1 MKLGGNITFDIII
14 KRILR
19 GFQSLNKLKTFVPL
33 FIILLLSFGQ
43 SFSQQQII
51 LNNDLPKS
59 EIRYNSALLSV
70 EINKAIDLTF
80 DGNIKLVFGTASSSL
95 ASPTF
100 GMVSSTIIGTVNS
113 TEDFN
118 LNYYDFLV
126 EGLEPNTTYKYKF
139 VLETTSFTV
148 ESSEEYITTTDGWD
162 VLPKQTFEIPE
173 WAITENGKSIKEGD
187 TLGKVKYDDIDQNWK
202 KIKTYYKTTMALTG
216 DGDLWAWGRNSNYLV
231 PGLDSGNFLEEN
243 VEVQY
248 KPTKVMAE
256 PDEDFYNNLDSDGDG
271 FWNVD
276 EEIAGTSSNN
286 PTDKP
291 IDSDSDG
298 FSDIFEEELGL
309 DPNSPISYEDWVEIE
324 EYALKESNVG
334 NIKFDDFSFCRTFAI
349 GINKENKKLFGWG
362 GVYGGVDGWDSV
374 YDANGNLPGGNIANV
389 VMEKHSGA
397 EIIFPRPI
405 RLPYNWH
412 NSEFKDLN
420 WVRVEVSDN
429 FINPKYPNINKQD
442 NIYDATVAA
451 ITDTGDLYVWG
462 VVDGIIVFKFNK
474 IEHNFPWKD
483 ISVSDKIIAID
494 QNGDLYS
501 IRDLEI
507 GDKPDSSRVDT
518 DFDGISD
525 LEDAF
530 PNNSNFQY
538 DFDGDGLP
546 DKVELL
552 IGTSIS
558 NVDHDNDGIWDSEDQ
573 FPKNSSKQF
582 DRDFDGLEANED
594 PNDFDEDTDGDGVND
609 FLDLYPET
617 PYGLQNTSNFQ
628 NKISSYEQKDQN
640 NNYPFVDQDS
650 DRDGLADI
658 FERRN
663 YTDPFNSDT
672 DQDGIVDGEDKFP
685 NSYHYSRDSDN
696 DGLPDNFETL
706 YNGTKP
712 NKSDSDED
720 GFIDG
725 VDIGK
730 RNEVLAVLR
739 GFDCSGGYQICDSW
753 QFYWRFVE
761 ISYDC
766 NNDGIIT
773 FEEWNNEASCSNNKI
788 QRDDYPSDIDR
799 ASDSD
804 FDGVEDRDDDDDDN
818 DGYLDIWELDPAIN
832 TDPLRWDSQPEDSDF
847 DRIPDVIERRTEAE
861 GGTHTDPYNSNT
873 DGDWADDGW
882 DDWPNDPTLAWDTD
896 KDRLEDWAEIQFTK
910 TDPRNP
916 DTDGDGVADGDDAF
930 PSENGNYSTNPG
942 PFAGTLDT
950 DKDGWS
956 DEYEK
961 DFYPSDDI
969 DNDNKPNWE
978 DDDSD
983 GDGYKD
989 CECDP
994 EKWVQYSDTNYGWTW
1009 WERNWRQCE
1018 GFIEGGLNPWEK
1030 DPDTGRWYP
1039 VNRWKTD
1046 LFPKDSEEWSDFD
1059 GDEIGDN
1066 SDIDKDDDGV
1076 LDKLYLS
1083 IKDFE
1088 NSGIDQV
1095 KITNINLTHHDIKT
1109 KTSTSEQLP
1118 DQLIAVER
1126 DVENS
1131 TQSLTIWNHI
1141 FDDQNGIIKNEQR
1154 FNWSIGITDWQER
1167 DRAYRHIKD
1176 LIDPDDNGRH
1186 DDALTDNNG
1195 DRYTVETAVKDYNSS
1210 YGDYE
1215 TKIELNNPYFNG
1227 AFEVSMDVELSR
1239 GAETYKKKFTIK
1251 KSHRWS
1257 SVENYY
1263 SVIETTKGAGFKNIF
1278 DIDILI
1284 DVFSK
1289 NASSTIN
1296 SDFGDWDGVYD
1307 SNRNGIYG
1315 EDGDECFCNNG
1326 PGEYS
1331 YLTEDLYP
1339 DEVDRDDDGDRFF
1352 DIDENFTGSDSK
1364 DARIKPGAGFK
1375 DDDNDGLSNN
1385 YEINNDSDPN
1395 DWDSDDD
1402 GISDGPKSPRF
1413 DDDWT
1418 YAIQVPDLNATTDI
1432 GENLYIKLN
1441 GGVSEM
1447 YHDGIR
1453 IELTTNSQMTGQ
1465 EVLNYFKNELENHY
1479 YKGWESIVFSPNR
1492 IAQAE
1497 PNGTYVI
1504 NMRDTFWDGW
1514 QGGHIKVTIDGS
1526 SKFYGIPS
1534 ETQGYNERYLQT
1546 NSLLEPYPGNENLS
1560 TGTVSFTIPSGTSEV
1575 KFEFSP
1581 GWFFEENKFS
1591 IHHYINGVEQDT
1603 YLLDKTPHNYI
1614 FHDFG
1619 QGSNDE
1625 FDSNLFDR
1633 VARFQIILK
1642 GKRLILR
1649 DIDGGNIYGKS
1660 FELIQDNGKLRLLGY
1675 DNDAALR
1682 IGNAFKG
1689 ADFYSTN
1696 GLNTNCCNNMTYSEG
1711 RFYYS
1716 SQTKDDLRD
1725 MFPNDPNEFWD
1736 TDGDGIGDFSDN
1748 DIDNDGIS
1756 NGVDPEPYRHSDLG
1770 SASFKS
1776 PQNPNSA
1783 DDTDGDGISDGMMFY
1798 NGVNTWNLSIP
1809 IPNINS
1815 YLVTGTYTLELLGFG
1830 NNGEKIKIDHNV
1842 SSSSSVTG
1850 SDLLTYW
1857 KTQLDSYGD
1866 LYSDRDG
1873 YKTIPFTTEIKYNR
1887 LEIKPNPDDNGG
1899 YTDTNQ
1905 PFKVAVPILIPYGNT
1920 MLKLFERDEAY
1931 AKQWGWIYKQ
1941 RLSNLGC
1948 CTYTFMN
1955 KGYIIGGQEDDQR
1968 FFDMFPD
1975 DPYSNWDTDEDGVAD
1990 NYDDDIDGD
1999 GINNLEDGAPYD
2011 KTSTLDT
2018 DKDGIGNFID
2028 KNDDNDDF
2036 LDIDDPDPLNPS
2048 KRNDE
2053 VDSDG
2058 DGYTDTYETKKGM
2071 NPNYWDSDK
2080 DGVQDGEVGFAEFRG
2095 PHSNNDDNDND
2106 GYLNYD
2112 EDLAGSDKNDS
2123 SSVPIDSDN
2132 DYYSDTFETEHGHDK
2147 NNPLSPAN
2155 GLDSDNDMYFDYDE
2169 SLNGTNR
2176 FDSNSKPL
2184 DSDDDNYSD
2193 LIEINNGFDPNNQ
2206 NLKPDRRD
2214 FFDQARDPN
2223 SCCSGYSLDY
2233 RYGKKIQSITPG
2245 RSYPQNMSFVRDA
2258 DMSITDMFPTDPNEW
2273 WDNDLDG
2280 TGDNADLDDDDDGVL
2295 DSEELTPRLVGIWDF
2310 RVTNPLLYDTDQD
2323 GVGDKLDQVPW
2334 DEKSTIDTDGDNI
2347 GDNSDWDDDGDGES
2361 DEWEKELGT
2370 DPLLVDT
2377 DGDGYSDGPI
2387 ASGIPSK
2394 TESGTVEIIPFE
2406 RFDENGNWME
2416 IIELNPTYTSSST
2429 IGDDWDNFEF
2439 ITEGRGIPWEENFKV
2454 QIQAGGTALEILNRL
2469 KASIDGQQIFYSD
2482 FNNSNRTVTQTLS
2495 ASVSGT
2501 RLTIKSDQ
2509 NIKPFYTQLNWWSQ
2523 RIRIFTSIRY
2533 WDGKDQF
2540 PLDDNEWAD
2549 FDHDRIGD
2557 NSDPN
2562 TDWDELTN
2570 EQEIALGT
2578 DPYWWDTDGDGV
2590 DDFWDQAPL
2599 NKNAVQDIDRD
2610 GKPDEIWEDKNND
2623 GFINFWNRNE
2633 EDSYSDAPPVF
2644 YNGGDNPFPGIL
2656 DEDVDNDG
2664 LKNHIEDQRGL
2675 DKWDSDSDDDGILD
2689 GDDLYPLDPS
2699 EWADIDQDGIPDN
2712 RDKDDDNDKYSDL
2725 DELFNKTSTTSS
2737 TSFPQE
2743 DYDQDFISDNYEKQI
2758 GTNFQ
2763 SNDTDNDGVID
2774 GEDAFPLNFSKKYD
2788 TDYDGIENSVDED
2801 DDNDGMKDVFELL
2814 FNKFNQAGL
2823 MPANTSS
2830 ISTLVFDNFLED
2842 SDGDRLPDIFE
2853 KALRESLLD
2862 SIQLD
2867 NSAANREFANYTPP
2881 NIWLIKD
2888 TDNDGI
2894 PDGDDIAIFDS
2905 QGKNDFDNDY
2915 VSDRNDDDD
2924 DNDYLYDWLEKDFG
2938 TDPFNADTDGDGYG
2952 DAIDFYPLKNTLYSR
2967 NQLSS
2972 YLSKTQIGQ
2981 NIKWDKISSWNSG
2994 QIGSSYAGLSNDGD
3008 LYVWGVNYG
3017 GLPDYTE
3024 EALEKWNNGLEYGFT
3039 IKEPKLIELELEQ
3052 STRSR
3057 SRRYSRR
3064 GSRSLTIK
3072 YKGTNVDLGKG
3083 FGVLQTKNGKFLS
3096 WGKNL
3101 SSQLGNGKNETYK
3114 KLIQPEIEFGYVRN
3128 ISAGDQQTGIINHVN
3143 QLKMFGSNDQ
3153 GQLGNGAPP
3162 YNKPLDLT
3170 LNWEGLTSD
3179 QVSKVAVTK
3188 TETVILTND
3197 GKIYAFGDNK
3207 YGQLGRGVASIKADD
3222 FSPRQI
3228 NSDKTWK
3235 DIYASSEHIYAFD
3248 QSGDLYAWG
3257 RNNNYSLGLGID
3269 YKNLT
3274 FVATPTLVKF
3284 NKKLNGTVV
3293 TENVNLD
3300 KIKDFSPL
3308 VGGFVFLTKEGE
3320 LWAAGQN
3327 IYMNAWFP
3335 LATPRRIGF
3344 KSNWTKFH
3352 DFKNGEQNILVEND
3366 IGEIWGSGSNRW
3378 KQFTDDPCE
3387 KITPQIVKLTIT
3399 HPLRYQTFKFTIGEV
3414 KGSANLLLNLGDNNI
3429 SASASETLGLDDLI
3443 NKLVLNFNS
3452 QDKVSLR
3459 SSVSLV
3465 SSGTNGQVPRV
3476 LEFRAKT
3483 FSNFNLSSIAS
3494 NRSQWETNVTFQ
3506 TVTSTISGPVNY
3518 SIVLGGQTF
3527 TTSYTQSAD
3536 DNQVSASKAAI
3547 EKIIRKAKELQQ
3559 NGSLDYVYKF
3569 EIKEI
3574 QGSFHLL
3581 VKNENRQ
3588 SFISG
3593 YVQNSNHSSSTI
3605 GISEVSEFEFFDCD
3619 KDQTYFN
3626 GLVKVF
3632 RSDENIF
3639 ENISLGE
3646 KHALGITDDGKVYSW
3661 GSNEKGQL
3669 GNGNEDKFS
3678 LTGSPTLIESN
3689 VVLSNGVSNTS
3700 IISYTLKSISAS
3712 GEVSFAI
3719 DQNGKMFA
3727 WGDNILGSLG
3737 TGDNSAKKVPNEI
3750 LTPDNST
3757 WDKNLGGYRFQM
3769 ASSLNNG
3776 QRKLWGWGY
3785 QKLGNLGA
3793 LGNLSTNAVDL
3804 GTTYPPNNPA
3814 VSGIVSTTVD
3824 GEYYVASKLLENY
3837 LKSLDFEGTGTTS
3850 NNLSSK
3856 AGGPG
3861 LSSKTSTKL
3870 SGYSGTIQ
3878 SSDPNLT
3885 NGSTSKSKSKNSL
3898 TKKYNVGK
3906 WKVKKSKAKFDNS
3919 PVAATVAHE
3928 GENDTQQ
3935 AFVNFKIVDINEK
3948 PIDIQLPDCTT
3959 CKSKKNG
3966 NTSKKGEKLI
3976 SYITMIDPDEEDI
3989 LTASIP
3995 NSSPNS
4001 DKFSIKN
4008 GSLYFDNT
4016 SAQANV
4022 PYSVILRATDWEG
4035 LAYDESFEI
4044 IENEN
4049 GDVII
4054 EEVASAETSGGSGY
4068 SQVLDSDGDGYTDAD
4083 EILMGTNPF
4092 DFRDYPLDLDRDGI
4106 LDFYD
4111 DDLDNDGYL
4120 NEFDLFPNDP
4130 NEWKDDDNDGIPD
4143 NQDIDDDND
4152 GVYDISVN
4160 WEDNYIVQDLFPN
4173 DPNESSDFDRD
4184 GIGDNADTDD
4194 DNDGFADDI
4203 DAFPNNPLEWLDT
4216 DGDLIGNNSDPDID
4230 NDGYSNF
4237 DEEFFG
4243 SDPLDSL
4250 SFPPDLDSD
4259 FVPDAIDADIDGDTI
4274 PNEFDNAPL
4283 LYNPDQNFN
4292 ESDENFIFPEI
4303 PKFFTPNG
4311 DGINDVWTLE
4321 EIQRYPANKVWI
4333 YDSYGNLILYANP
4346 YQNDWDGT
4354 LNNSPLPQGSYLYMI
4369 DLNGDG
4375 QIEYENWIYITR

>member
-1 MKLGGNITFDIII
+1 MKLGENITIDIII

-19 GFQSLNKLKTFVPL
+19 GFQSFNKLKTFVPL

-100 GMVSSTIIGTVNS
+100 GMVSSTIIGTVSS

-216 DGDLWAWGRNSNYLV
+216 DGDLWAWGRNSNFLV
-231 PGLDSGNFLEEN
+231 PGLDTSIYFDEN

-248 KPTKVMAE
+248 KPTKVMSD
-256 PDEDFYNNLDSDGDG
+256 PGNDFYANLDTDNDG
-271 FWNVD
+271 FWDVD
-276 EEIAGTSSNN
+276 EEIAGTLDTGGV
-286 PTDKP
+286 PL
-291 IDSDSDG
+291 DSDGDG
-298 FSDIFEEELGL
+298 FSDIFEEYLEL
-309 DPNSPISYEDWVEIE
+309 DPNSPISFEDWVEIE
-324 EYALKESNVG
+324 EYALKKSDFG

-349 GINKENKKLFGWG
+349 GINKENKKLYGWG
-362 GVYGGVDGWDSV
+362 AVYGGVDGWDSF
-374 YDANGNLPGGNIANV
+374 YDANGELPGGLMPHV
-389 VMEKHSGA
+389 VREKNLGIPVH
-397 EIIFPRPI
+397 FYRPL
-405 RLPYNWH
+405 RLPYDWY

-429 FINPKYPNINKQD
+429 FKNPKYPNINKQE

-462 VVDGIIVFKFNK
+462 VIDGVIVFKLNK

-501 IRDLEI
+501 IRNLDIE
-507 GDKPDSSRVDT
+507 DEPDASIVDT
-518 DFDGISD
+518 DFDGKAD
-525 LEDAF
+525 FEDAF
-530 PNNSNFQY
+530 PNNSKFQS
-538 DFDGDGLP
+538 DKDGDGLP
-546 DKVELL
+546 DKVEFLM
-552 IGTSIS
+552 GTLSTVQDS
-558 NVDHDNDGIWDSEDQ
+558 DGDGIWDSEDQ
-573 FPKNSSKQF
+573 FPRDPSKQF
-582 DRDFDGLEANED
+582 DRDFDGVEAKD
-594 PNDFDEDTDGDGVND
+594 DDNDFDDDRDDDGVND
-609 FLDLYPET
+609 LLDLYPDKAD
-617 PYGLQNTSNFQ
+617 GLQESSGFQ
-628 NKISSYEQKDQN
+628 SKISKFEQVNENGK
-640 NNYPFVDQDS
+640 YPFVDRDS
-650 DRDGLADI
+650 DQDGLADI
-658 FERRN
+658 FERRS

-672 DQDGIVDGEDKFP
+672 DSDGIIDGEDEFP
-685 NSYHYSRDSDN
+685 NSYHYNKDSDG
-696 DGLPDNFETL
+696 DGLPDKFETL
-706 YNGTKP
+706 YNNTYP
-712 NKSDSDED
+712 DLTDSDED
-720 GFIDG
+720 GVIDG
-725 VDIGK
+725 VDFGK
-730 RNEVLAVLR
+730 RGEVLAVLR
-739 GFDCSGGYQICDSW
+739 SFDCNQGYQICDSW

-788 QRDDYPSDIDR
+788 QRDDYPSDITR

-804 FDGVEDRDDDDDDN
+804 FDGRDDKIDDDDDN
-818 DGYLDIWELDPAIN
+818 DGYLDIWELDPEIN
-832 TDPLRWDSQPEDSDF
+832 TDPLRWDSQPLDSDN
-847 DRIPDVIERRTEAE
+847 DRIPDVIERRSEAE
-861 GGTHTDPYNSNT
+861 GGTNTDPFNSNT

-882 DDWPNDPTLAWDTD
+882 DDWPRDPTLAWDTD
-896 KDRLEDWAEIQFTK
+896 KDRLENWAEIQFTK
-910 TDPRNP
+910 TDPKNP
-916 DTDGDGVADGDDAF
+916 DTDGDGVPDGDDAF

-994 EKWVQYSDTNYGWTW
+994 EKWVQYTDTNYGWTW
-1009 WERNWRQCE
+1009 WEPNWRQCE
-1018 GFIEGGLNPWEK
+1018 GFIENGLNPWEQ

-1039 VNRWKTD
+1039 VNRWKAD

-1141 FDDQNGIIKNEQR
+1141 FDDQNGIIKTEQR
-1154 FNWSIGITDWQER
+1154 FNWRIGITDWQER

-1186 DDALTDNNG
+1186 DDALTDNDG

-1215 TKIELNNPYFNG
+1215 TTIEFNNPYFNG

-1263 SVIETTKGAGFKNIF
+1263 SIIETTKGAEFKNIF

-1296 SDFGDWDGVYD
+1296 SDFGDWDGVGD
-1307 SNRNGIYG
+1307 GNRNGIYG

-1326 PGEYS
+1326 PGEYNYMS
-1331 YLTEDLYP
+1331 EDLYP
-1339 DEVDRDDDGDRFF
+1339 DEVDRDDDGDSFF
-1352 DIDENFTGSDSK
+1352 DIDENFIGSDSK
-1364 DARIKPGAGFK
+1364 DPRIKPGAGFE

-1385 YEINNDSDPN
+1385 YEINNDTDPN
-1395 DWDSDDD
+1395 FWDTDGDGISDGPKLPNSGGLPWTYAIEIPDINAKTRIGDYYYVWIRGTRSESYTNGIKVELTTTTEMTGLEVLNYFYDRLDNHFYTSQEETQGLDQQNPHRFVYHDADDSGLNYDNKEFYNVSIEDNRLFIQGLDDNRRLYIFSFNAIQDNNELFVLSHDKFNAEQRGDVFKRRLLDTQNNCCNKKTYTRGKFFSYNDYSPPLYDMFPNDPKEYWDSDGDGIGDFSDDDIDGDNISNSNDSMPYDPDPNSSDFDKDGIPDSIDNDDDNDWRLDFDEALIIDGSQIGNPFDSNSQGGSDSDGDGISDAYEIALSSRSVSPTNYNYQDWDSDDD
-1402 GISDGPKSPRF
+1402 GIG
-1413 DDDWT
+1413 
-1418 YAIQVPDLNATTDI
+1418 
-1432 GENLYIKLN
+1432 
-1441 GGVSEM
+1441 
-1447 YHDGIR
+1447 DGIR
-1453 IELTTNSQMTGQ
+1453 RPGSQNVWHAPYLIPNINSFL
-1465 EVLNYFKNELENHY
+1465 V
-1479 YKGWESIVFSPNR
+1479 S
-1492 IAQAE
+1492 
-1497 PNGTYVI
+1497 GTYVFELWG
-1504 NMRDTFWDGW
+1504 NGNNT
-1514 QGGHIKVTIDGS
+1514 GHIKLTEQVTSTTSLTGGQLLNKWATQLNNFGEILTDANGL
-1526 SKFYGIPS
+1526 KTIPF
-1534 ETQGYNERYLQT
+1534 
-1546 NSLLEPYPGNENLS
+1546 
-1560 TGTVSFTIPSGTSEV
+1560 TVSVTLNRLEIKPDPNNDGGHTENWVPFNTKVPVFVPYENTLIEAFKSTSYVQNWGVILRPKNNECCSVNRIYLGEPS
-1575 KFEFSP
+1575 
-1581 GWFFEENKFS
+1581 W
-1591 IHHYINGVEQDT
+1591 DT
-1603 YLLDKTPHNYI
+1603 QHNY
-1614 FHDFG
+1614 
-1619 QGSNDE
+1619 
-1625 FDSNLFDR
+1625 L
-1633 VARFQIILK
+1633 
-1642 GKRLILR
+1642 
-1649 DIDGGNIYGKS
+1649 Y
-1660 FELIQDNGKLRLLGY
+1660 
-1675 DNDAALR
+1675 
-1682 IGNAFKG
+1682 
-1689 ADFYSTN
+1689 
-1696 GLNTNCCNNMTYSEG
+1696 
-1711 RFYYS
+1711 
-1716 SQTKDDLRD
+1716 D
-1725 MFPNDPNEFWD
+1725 MFPDDPNEFWD
-1736 TDGDGIGDFSDN
+1736 TDGDGVGDNSDN
-1748 DIDNDGIS
+1748 DID
-1756 NGVDPEPYRHSDLG
+1756 
-1770 SASFKS
+1770 
-1776 PQNPNSA
+1776 
-1783 DDTDGDGISDGMMFY
+1783 GDG
-1798 NGVNTWNLSIP
+1798 T
-1809 IPNINS
+1809 
-1815 YLVTGTYTLELLGFG
+1815 
-1830 NNGEKIKIDHNV
+1830 
-1842 SSSSSVTG
+1842 
-1850 SDLLTYW
+1850 
-1857 KTQLDSYGD
+1857 
-1866 LYSDRDG
+1866 
-1873 YKTIPFTTEIKYNR
+1873 
-1887 LEIKPNPDDNGG
+1887 
-1899 YTDTNQ
+1899 
-1905 PFKVAVPILIPYGNT
+1905 
-1920 MLKLFERDEAY
+1920 
-1931 AKQWGWIYKQ
+1931 
-1941 RLSNLGC
+1941 
-1948 CTYTFMN
+1948 
-1955 KGYIIGGQEDDQR
+1955 
-1968 FFDMFPD
+1968 
-1975 DPYSNWDTDEDGVAD
+1975 
-1990 NYDDDIDGD
+1990 
-1999 GINNLEDGAPYD
+1999 NNLLDGAPYD
-2011 KTSTLDT
+2011 PTSTVDT
-2018 DKDGIGNFID
+2018 DKDGVGNNLD
-2028 KNDDNDDF
+2028 SNDDNDDF
-2036 LDIDDPDPLNPS
+2036 FDIDDPDPLNPS

-2053 VDSDG
+2053 VDSDR
-2058 DGYTDTYETKKGM
+2058 DGYTDVYETKKRM

-2095 PHSNNDDNDND
+2095 PHANNNDNDND

-2112 EDLAGSDKNDS
+2112 EDLAGSDKNDN

-2193 LIEINNGFDPNNQ
+2193 LIEIINGFDPNNQ

-2245 RSYPQNMSFVRDA
+2245 RRYPLNMSFVRDA
-2258 DMSITDMFPTDPNEW
+2258 EMSITDMFPTDPNEW

-2280 TGDNADLDDDDDGVL
+2280 TGDNADLDDDNDGVL

-2310 RVTNPLLYDTDQD
+2310 QVTNPLLYDTDQD
-2323 GVGDKLDQVPW
+2323 GVGDKFDQVPW

-2394 TESGTVEIIPFE
+2394 TESGTIEIIPFE

-2429 IGDDWDNFEF
+2429 IGEDWDNFEF

-2469 KASIDGQQIFYSD
+2469 KDSIDGQQIFYSD

-2509 NIKPFYTQLNWWSQ
+2509 KIKPFYTQLNWWSQ

-2540 PLDDNEWAD
+2540 PLDDKEWAD

-2599 NKNAVQDIDRD
+2599 NKNAIQDIDRD
-2610 GKPDEIWEDKNND
+2610 GKPDEIWQDRNND

-2633 EDSYSDAPPVF
+2633 NEAYSDAPPVF

-2664 LKNHIEDQRGL
+2664 IKNHIEDQRGL

-2689 GDDLYPLDPS
+2689 GDDLYPSDPS
-2699 EWADIDQDGIPDN
+2699 EWADNDQDGIADN
-2712 RDKDDDNDKYSDL
+2712 LDKDDDNDKYSDL

-2737 TSFPQE
+2737 TSFPQQ
-2743 DYDQDFISDNYEKQI
+2743 DYDQDFISDEYEKQI
-2758 GTNFQ
+2758 GTISTN
-2763 SNDTDNDGVID
+2763 NDTDGDDVID
-2774 GEDAFPLNFSKKYD
+2774 GEDAYPLNYTKKYD
-2788 TDYDGIENSVDED
+2788 TDYDGIENSVDDD
-2801 DDNDGMKDVFELL
+2801 DDNDGMKDVFEEL

-2823 MPANTSS
+2823 MPANTSNM
-2830 ISTLVFDNFLED
+2830 STLVFDNYLED

-2853 KALRESLLD
+2853 MALRQNLLD
-2862 SIQLD
+2862 SIQSN
-2867 NSAANREFANYTPP
+2867 NSAASRKFAFYTPP
-2881 NIWLIKD
+2881 NIWLLAD
-2888 TDNDGI
+2888 TDNDNVR
-2894 PDGDDIAIFDS
+2894 DGEDIAIFDP
-2905 QGKNDFDNDY
+2905 QGINDFDNDY
-2915 VSDRNDDDD
+2915 VSDRNDNDD
-2924 DNDYLYDWLEKDFG
+2924 DNDYLYDWLENEFG
-2938 TDPFNADTDGDGYG
+2938 TDPFNADTDGDQYG
-2952 DAIDFYPLKNTLYSR
+2952 DAIDFYPLNDSLYSR

-2972 YLSKTQIGQ
+2972 FISKNQIGQ

-3024 EALEKWNNGLEYGFT
+3024 EALEKWNNGNEYGFT

-3052 STRSR
+3052 STQSR

-3064 GSRSLTIK
+3064 GSRSFTRK

-3170 LNWEGLTSD
+3170 LNWDGLTSD

-3188 TETVILTND
+3188 TETVILTKD
-3197 GKIYAFGDNK
+3197 GEIYAFGDNK

-3222 FSPRQI
+3222 FSPREI
-3228 NSDKTWK
+3228 KSDKIWT
-3235 DIYASSEHIYAFD
+3235 DIYAISEHIYAFD
-3248 QSGDLYAWG
+3248 ESKNLYAWG
-3257 RNNNYSLGLGID
+3257 RNDNYSLGLGTD
-3269 YKNLT
+3269 YKDSLFVLT
-3274 FVATPTLVKF
+3274 PAPVTYKRIVDEI
-3284 NKKLNGTVV
+3284 
-3293 TENVNLD
+3293 TENIPINYNDL
-3300 KIKDFSPL
+3300 KAFSPV
-3308 VGGFVFLTKEGE
+3308 VGGFVFLTKQGE
-3320 LWAAGQN
+3320 LWAAGKN
-3327 IYMNAWFP
+3327 FYMNAWFP
-3335 LATPRRIGF
+3335 LPTPRKIGF

-3352 DFKNGEQNILVEND
+3352 DFKNGEQNVLIEND
-3366 IGEIWGSGSNRW
+3366 LGEIWGAGSNRW

-3387 KITPQIVKLTIT
+3387 QKVPQIVKLTVN

-3414 KGSANLLLNLGDNNI
+3414 KGSANLTLNIGSHNI
-3429 SASASETLGLDDLI
+3429 SASASETAGLDDLI
-3443 NKLVLNFNS
+3443 NKLVTDFNR
-3452 QDKVSLR
+3452 QGKISLR
-3459 SSVSLV
+3459 NAVELV
-3465 SSGTNGQVPRV
+3465 SSGTDGQVPRV
-3476 LEFRAKT
+3476 LEFKT
-3483 FSNFNLSSIAS
+3483 KNYSNLDLSATPS
-3494 NRSQWETNVTFQ
+3494 NMSNWETNVTYD
-3506 TVTSTISGPVNY
+3506 TLTKAISGPVNY
-3518 SIVLGGQTF
+3518 TIVVGGQTF
-3527 TTSYTQSAD
+3527 TISYIQTSDDTQA
-3536 DNQVSASKAAI
+3536 SASKAAI
-3547 EKIIRKAKELQQ
+3547 EKIIRKAKELQRE
-3559 NGSLDYVYKF
+3559 GSLDYIF
-3569 EIKEI
+3569 DFQIQEI

-3581 VKNENRQ
+3581 IVNESKQ

-3593 YVQNSNHSSSTI
+3593 YVQNSGHSSSTI
-3605 GISEVSEFEFFDCD
+3605 DISEVSKFEFFDCN

-3669 GNGNEDKFS
+3669 GNGNENKFS

-3689 VVLSNGVSNTS
+3689 VILSNNVSNTS
-3700 IISYTLKSISAS
+3700 LISYNLKSISAS

-3737 TGDNSAKKVPNEI
+3737 TGDNSAKRVPNEI

-3769 ASSLNNG
+3769 ASSIDNNNNK
-3776 QRKLWGWGY
+3776 KLWGWGY

-3837 LKSLDFEGTGTTS
+3837 LQSLDFEGTAS

-3856 AGGPG
+3856 ASG
-3861 LSSKTSTKL
+3861 L
-3870 SGYSGTIQ
+3870 
-3878 SSDPNLT
+3878 
-3885 NGSTSKSKSKNSL
+3885 TSKSKSKNTL

-3906 WKVKKSKAKFDNS
+3906 WKVKKSKAKFDKS

-3935 AFVNFKIVDINEK
+3935 AFVSFKIIDINEA
-3948 PIDIQLPDCTT
+3948 PSDIQLPDCTT

-3966 NTSKKGEKLI
+3966 STSKKGEKLI
-3976 SYITMIDPDEEDI
+3976 STILVDDPDDDDTW
-3989 LTASIP
+3989 TASVS
-3995 NSSPNS
+3995 NKSANK
-4001 DKFSIKN
+4001 DKFSVKN
-4008 GSLYFDNT
+4008 RSLYFDNT

-4022 PYSVILRATDWEG
+4022 PYSVTLRATDWEG
-4035 LAYDESFEI
+4035 LTLDKKFEI
-4044 IENEN
+4044 IENED
-4049 GDVII
+4049 GDII
-4054 EEVASAETSGGSGY
+4054 VEEVAPAETSGGRSY

-4092 DFRDYPLDLDRDGI
+4092 DFRDYPVDLDRDGI

-4143 NQDIDDDND
+4143 NQDLDDDND

-4216 DGDLIGNNSDPDID
+4216 DGDLIGNNSDQDID

-4243 SDPLDSL
+4243 SDPLDSS

-4292 ESDENFIFPEI
+4292 ESDENFIIPEI

>member
-1 MKLGGNITFDIII
+1 LKLIGNILFDKIL
-14 KRILR
+14 KRIR
-19 GFQSLNKLKTFVPL
+19 NGFDSFTELKTSVPFL
-33 FIILLLSFGQ
+33 IFLLISFNY
-43 SFSQQQII
+43 SYSQQQII

-59 EIRYNSALLSV
+59 EIRYNSALLSLEV
-70 EINKAIDLTF
+70 NKSIDLTF
-80 DGNIKLVFGTASSSL
+80 EGNIKLVFGTASSSL
-95 ASPTF
+95 ASPTSA
-100 GMVSSTIIGTVNS
+100 MVSTTIIGTVSS

-126 EGLEPNTTYKYKF
+126 EGLEPSTTYKYKF
-139 VLETTSFTV
+139 VLETNSFRV
-148 ESSEEYITTTDGWD
+148 ESPVEYITTTDGWD

-173 WAITENGKSIKEGD
+173 WAITENGISIKEGD

-216 DGDLWAWGRNSNYLV
+216 NGDLWAWGRNSNYLV
-231 PGLDSGNFLEEN
+231 PGLDSGNFFEVN

-256 PDEDFYNNLDSDGDG
+256 PDQDFYNNLDSDGDG

-276 EEIAGTSSNN
+276 EDIAGTSSND

-291 IDSDSDG
+291 IDSDGDG
-298 FSDIFEEELGL
+298 FSDILEDELGL
-309 DPNSPISYEDWVEIE
+309 DPNSPISFEDWVEIE
-324 EYALKESNVG
+324 EYALKKSDVG
-334 NIKFDDFSFCRTFAI
+334 NIQFDDFSFCRTFAI
-349 GINKENKKLFGWG
+349 GINKANKKLYGWG
-362 GVYGGVDGWDSV
+362 GVYGGVDGWDNV
-374 YDANGNLPGGNIANV
+374 FDANGDLPGGEIAAV
-389 VMEKHSGA
+389 VDEKHSGA
-397 EIIFPRPI
+397 DIIFPRPI
-405 RLPYNWH
+405 RLPYDWQ

-429 FINPKYPNINKQD
+429 FINPKYPNINNQD

-462 VVDGIIVFKFNK
+462 VIDGIIVFKFNK
-474 IEHNFPWKD
+474 IEHNFSWKD

-501 IRDLEI
+501 IRNLEI
-507 GDKPDSSRVDT
+507 GDKPDASRVDT
-518 DFDGISD
+518 DFDGVSD
-525 LEDAF
+525 IEDAF

-558 NVDHDNDGIWDSEDQ
+558 NVDHDGDGIWDSEDQ

-609 FLDLYPET
+609 FLDLYPEI
-617 PYGLQNTSNFQ
+617 PYGLQNTSNFRS
-628 NKISSYEQKDQN
+628 KISSYEQKDQN

-663 YTDPFNSDT
+663 YTDPFNTDT
-672 DQDGIVDGEDKFP
+672 DADGIFDGEDKFP
-685 NSYHYSRDSDN
+685 NSYHYNKDSDS
-696 DGLPDNFETL
+696 DGLPDNFEIL
-706 YNGTKP
+706 YNGSDP

-720 GFIDG
+720 GIIDG

-739 GFDCSGGYQICDSW
+739 GFDCSGSFQICDSW

-788 QRDDYPSDIDR
+788 QRDDYPSDSNS

-804 FDGVEDRDDDDDDN
+804 YDGIDDRVDDDDDN
-818 DGYLDIWELDPAIN
+818 DGYLDVWELDPEIN
-832 TDPLRWDSQPEDSDF
+832 TDPLRWDSQPEDSDY
-847 DRIPDVIERRTEAE
+847 DRIPDVIELRSIDE
-861 GGTHTDPYNSNT
+861 GGTGTDPYNSNT

-882 DDWPNDPTLAWDTD
+882 DDWPLDSSLAWDTD
-896 KDRLEDWAEIQFTK
+896 KDRLENWAEIQFTK
-910 TDPRNP
+910 TDPNNP
-916 DTDGDGVADGDDAF
+916 DTDADGVPDGQDAF
-930 PSENGNYSTNPG
+930 PAVGGNYSTSPG
-942 PFAGTLDT
+942 PFSGTLDT
-950 DKDGWS
+950 DADGWS

-961 DFYPSDDI
+961 DFYSNDDI
-969 DNDNKPNWE
+969 DNDGNPNWN

-994 EKWVQYSDTNYGWTW
+994 EKWVQYTDPNYGWTW
-1009 WERNWRQCE
+1009 WEPNWRQCE
-1018 GFIEGGLNPWEK
+1018 GFIEGGFNPWER

-1039 VNRWKTD
+1039 VNRWKAD
-1046 LFPKDSEEWSDFD
+1046 VFPKDSDEWSDYDND
-1059 GDEIGDN
+1059 GTGDN
-1066 SDIDKDDDGV
+1066 SDIDKDNDGI

-1083 IKDFE
+1083 IKDYE

-1095 KITNINLTHHDIKT
+1095 KITNITLTHHDIKT
-1109 KTSTSEQLP
+1109 KSSTSEQLQ
-1118 DQLIAVER
+1118 DQVIQVER

-1131 TQSLTIWNHI
+1131 TQSFTIWNHI
-1141 FDDQNGIIKNEQR
+1141 FDDQNGVVKYEQR
-1154 FNWSIGITDWQER
+1154 FNWEIGITDWGER
-1167 DRAYRHIKD
+1167 DRAYWHIKG

-1186 DDALTDNNG
+1186 DDALIDNNG
-1195 DRYTVETAVKDYNSS
+1195 NRYTVETAVKDFNSS

-1215 TKIELNNPYFNG
+1215 TKIEINNPYFKG
-1227 AFEVSMDVELSR
+1227 AFEISMDVELTR

-1257 SVENYY
+1257 SFENYY
-1263 SVIETTKGAGFKNIF
+1263 SVIETTKGAEFKNIF
-1278 DIDILI
+1278 EIDILI

-1289 NASSTIN
+1289 NASSTTN
-1296 SDFGDWDGVYD
+1296 TDFGDWDGVGD

-1326 PGEYS
+1326 PGEYN
-1331 YLTEDLYP
+1331 YMTEDLYP
-1339 DEVDRDDDGDRFF
+1339 DETDRDDDGDTFF
-1352 DIDENFTGSDSK
+1352 DIDEDFTGSDPK
-1364 DARIKPGAGFK
+1364 DPRIKPGAGFQ
-1375 DDDNDGLSNN
+1375 DDDNDGLTNN
-1385 YEINNDSDPN
+1385 YEINNDTDPN

-1402 GISDGPKSPRF
+1402 GISDGPILPNSGGLP
-1413 DDDWT
+1413 WT
-1418 YAIQVPDLNATTDI
+1418 YAIEIPDLTAKTRI
-1432 GENLYIKLN
+1432 GDYYYVWIRGTRSESYTNGIK
-1441 GGVSEM
+1441 V
-1447 YHDGIR
+1447 
-1453 IELTTNSQMTGQ
+1453 ELTTTTEMTGL
-1465 EVLNYFKNELENHY
+1465 EVLNYFYDRLDNHFYSTPEETLGLDQLNPHRFVYHDADGELNYDNKEFYNVY
-1479 YKGWESIVFSPNR
+1479 IEDNR
-1492 IAQAE
+1492 LI
-1497 PNGTYVI
+1497 I
-1504 NMRDTFWDGW
+1504 
-1514 QGGHIKVTIDGS
+1514 QG
-1526 SKFYGIPS
+1526 
-1534 ETQGYNERYLQT
+1534 
-1546 NSLLEPYPGNENLS
+1546 
-1560 TGTVSFTIPSGTSEV
+1560 
-1575 KFEFSP
+1575 
-1581 GWFFEENKFS
+1581 
-1591 IHHYINGVEQDT
+1591 QDDNRR
-1603 YLLDKTPHNYI
+1603 LYI
-1614 FHDFG
+1614 F
-1619 QGSNDE
+1619 
-1625 FDSNLFDR
+1625 
-1633 VARFQIILK
+1633 
-1642 GKRLILR
+1642 
-1649 DIDGGNIYGKS
+1649 S
-1660 FELIQDNGKLRLLGY
+1660 FNVIQDNNELFVLSHDKF
-1675 DNDAALR
+1675 
-1682 IGNAFKG
+1682 NAEQRGDVLKRRQ
-1689 ADFYSTN
+1689 
-1696 GLNTNCCNNMTYSEG
+1696 LNTQNNCCGKKTYSG
-1711 RFYYS
+1711 GKFFAFNDYS
-1716 SQTKDDLRD
+1716 PPLYD
-1725 MFPNDPNEFWD
+1725 MFPNDPNEYWDSDGDGIGDFSDDDIDGDNISNSNDSMPYDPNPNSSDFDKDGIPDSIDNDDDNDWRLDFDEKFVIDGNQIGNPFDPNSQGGKDSDSDGVSDAYEIALSSRSVSPTNYNYQDWDSDDDGIGDGIRRPGSQNVWHAPYLIPNMNSFLVSGTYELELWGNGNNTGHIKLTEQVTSTNSLTGGQLLNKWATQLNNFGEILTDANGLKTIPFTVSVTLNRLEIKPDPDNDGGHSENWVPFNIKVPVFVPYENTLIEAFKSTSYVKNWGVILRPRNDECCSVNRIYSGEPSWDTQHNYLYDMFPDDPNEFWD
-1736 TDGDGIGDFSDN
+1736 TDGDGIGDNSDN
-1748 DIDNDGIS
+1748 DID
-1756 NGVDPEPYRHSDLG
+1756 
-1770 SASFKS
+1770 
-1776 PQNPNSA
+1776 
-1783 DDTDGDGISDGMMFY
+1783 GDG
-1798 NGVNTWNLSIP
+1798 T
-1809 IPNINS
+1809 
-1815 YLVTGTYTLELLGFG
+1815 
-1830 NNGEKIKIDHNV
+1830 
-1842 SSSSSVTG
+1842 
-1850 SDLLTYW
+1850 
-1857 KTQLDSYGD
+1857 
-1866 LYSDRDG
+1866 
-1873 YKTIPFTTEIKYNR
+1873 
-1887 LEIKPNPDDNGG
+1887 
-1899 YTDTNQ
+1899 
-1905 PFKVAVPILIPYGNT
+1905 
-1920 MLKLFERDEAY
+1920 
-1931 AKQWGWIYKQ
+1931 
-1941 RLSNLGC
+1941 
-1948 CTYTFMN
+1948 
-1955 KGYIIGGQEDDQR
+1955 
-1968 FFDMFPD
+1968 
-1975 DPYSNWDTDEDGVAD
+1975 
-1990 NYDDDIDGD
+1990 
-1999 GINNLEDGAPYD
+1999 NNLLDGAPYD
-2011 KTSTLDT
+2011 PTSTVDT
-2018 DKDGIGNFID
+2018 DKDGIGNSLD
-2028 KNDDNDDF
+2028 TNDDNDDF
-2036 LDIDDPDPLNPS
+2036 FDIDDPDPLIAS
-2048 KRNDE
+2048 YRNDE
-2053 VDSDG
+2053 VDSDR
-2058 DGYTDTYETKKGM
+2058 DGYTDVYERKKGM

-2095 PHSNNDDNDND
+2095 PHSNSDDNDND

-2112 EDLAGSDKNDS
+2112 EDLAGSDKNDN

-2132 DYYSDTFETEHGHDK
+2132 DFYSDTFETEHGHDK

-2169 SLNGTNR
+2169 SLNGTDR
-2176 FDSNSKPL
+2176 FDSDSKPL
-2184 DSDDDNYSD
+2184 DSDGDNYSD
-2193 LIEINNGFDPNNQ
+2193 FIEIINGFDPNNQ
-2206 NLKPDRRD
+2206 TLKPDRYD

-2223 SCCSGYSLDY
+2223 SCCSGYDLEY

-2245 RSYPQNMSFVRDA
+2245 RLYPQNMNLVRDA
-2258 DMSITDMFPTDPNEW
+2258 DMSITDMFPTDKDEW
-2273 WDNDLDG
+2273 WDNDLD
-2280 TGDNADLDDDDDGVL
+2280 TIGDNEDADDDNDGVL
-2295 DSEELTPRLVGIWDF
+2295 DTEELTPRLVGIWDF
-2310 RVTNPLLYDTDQD
+2310 RVTNPLLSDTDQD
-2323 GVGDKLDQVPW
+2323 GVSDKFDQVPW

-2347 GDNSDWDDDGDGES
+2347 GDYSDWDDDGDGES

-2387 ASGIPSK
+2387 AIGIPSI
-2394 TESGTVEIIPFE
+2394 TSSGTVDIIPFE

-2429 IGDDWDNFEF
+2429 IGDDWDYFEF
-2439 ITEGRGIPWEENFKV
+2439 RTEGRGIPWEENFNV
-2454 QIQAGGTALEILNRL
+2454 QVQAGGTALDILNRF
-2469 KASIDGQQIFYSD
+2469 KDSIDGKQIFYKD
-2482 FNNSNRTVTQTLS
+2482 FNSDWSSNKTVSQTLS

-2501 RLTIKSDQ
+2501 RLTIKSNQ
-2509 NIKPFYTQLNWWSQ
+2509 KIKPFYTQLSWRSQ
-2523 RIRIFTSIRY
+2523 RIRIFTSMRY
-2533 WDGKDQF
+2533 WDGVDQF
-2540 PLDDNEWAD
+2540 PLDDTEWAD

-2557 NSDPN
+2557 NSDTN

-2570 EQEIALGT
+2570 KQEIALGT

-2610 GKPDEIWEDKNND
+2610 GKPDEIWEDRNND

-2633 EDSYSDAPPVF
+2633 GDSYSDAPPVF

-2656 DEDVDNDG
+2656 DEDVDNDN

-2689 GDDLYPLDPS
+2689 GDDLYPLDPT
-2699 EWADIDQDGIPDN
+2699 EWADFDEDGIPDN
-2712 RDKDDDNDKYSDL
+2712 LDKDDDNDKYSDL
-2725 DELFNKTSTTSS
+2725 DELFNKTSATSS
-2737 TSFPQE
+2737 TSFPQD
-2743 DYDQDFISDNYEKQI
+2743 DYDQDFISDDYEKQI

-2763 SNDTDNDGVID
+2763 RNDTDNDGVID

-2788 TDYDGIENSVDED
+2788 TDYDGIENSVDDD
-2801 DDNDGMKDVFELL
+2801 DDNDGLKDVFEEL

-2823 MPANTSS
+2823 MPPNTSNL
-2830 ISTLVFDNFLED
+2830 STLVFDNNLED

-2853 KALRESLLD
+2853 MALKQNLLD
-2862 SIQLD
+2862 SIQSN
-2867 NSAANREFANYTPP
+2867 NSAASREFANYTPP
-2881 NIWLIKD
+2881 DIWLISD
-2888 TDNDGI
+2888 TDNDGV
-2894 PDGDDIAIFDS
+2894 PDGEDVAIFDS

-2924 DNDYLYDWLEKDFG
+2924 DNDYLFDWLEERFG
-2938 TDPFNADTDGDGYG
+2938 TDQFNDDTDGDGYG
-2952 DAIDFYPLKNTLYSR
+2952 DAIDFYPINDKLYSR
-2967 NQLSS
+2967 NQLNTF
-2972 YLSKTQIGQ
+2972 LFKNQIGQ

-2994 QIGSSYAGLSNDGD
+2994 QIGSSYAGISNNGN

-3017 GLPDYTE
+3017 GLPDFTD
-3024 EALEKWNNGLEYGFT
+3024 EALEKWNNGEEYGFT
-3039 IKEPKLIELELEQ
+3039 IKEPKLIELNIEQ
-3052 STRSR
+3052 TTRSR
-3057 SRRYSRR
+3057 RFSRR
-3064 GSRSLTIK
+3064 GSSSYTRNFRASNI
-3072 YKGTNVDLGKG
+3072 DLGKG
-3083 FGVLQTKNGKFLS
+3083 FGVLQSKDGKLLS

-3101 SSQLGNGKNETYK
+3101 SSQLGNGKNETYR
-3114 KLIQPEIEFGYVRN
+3114 KLIQPEIEFGYIKN

-3170 LNWEGLTSD
+3170 LNWEGVTSD

-3207 YGQLGRGVASIKADD
+3207 FGQLGRGVASIKAEDY
-3222 FSPRQI
+3222 SPKEIISEKR
-3228 NSDKTWK
+3228 WK
-3235 DIYASSEHIYAFD
+3235 DIYAISEHIYAFD
-3248 QSGDLYAWG
+3248 QSGDLYVWG
-3257 RNNNYSLGLGID
+3257 RNNDYSLGLGLD

-3274 FVATPTLVKF
+3274 FVATPTLVTF
-3284 NKKLNGTVV
+3284 NKTVNGTVV
-3293 TENVNLD
+3293 KDNVNLD

-3327 IYMNAWFP
+3327 FYMNAWFP
-3335 LATPRRIGF
+3335 LATPRRIGL

-3352 DFKNGEQNILVEND
+3352 DFKNGEQNILIEND
-3366 IGEIWGSGSNRW
+3366 LGEIWGSGSNRW

-3387 KITPQIVKLTIT
+3387 QKTPQIVKLTIT

-3414 KGSANLLLNLGDNNI
+3414 KGSADLTLNLGDNNI
-3429 SASASETLGLDDLI
+3429 TASASETLGLDDLI
-3443 NKLVLNFNS
+3443 NKLVSNFNS

-3459 SSVSLV
+3459 SAVSLV

-3476 LEFRAKT
+3476 LEFKAKT
-3483 FSNFNLSSIAS
+3483 YSNFNLSSLTS
-3494 NRSQWETNVTFQ
+3494 NRSNWETNVTFQ
-3506 TVTSTISGPVNY
+3506 TVTRTISGPVNY
-3518 SIVLGGQTF
+3518 SIVVGGQTF

-3536 DNQVSASKAAI
+3536 DNQVSASKGAI

-3559 NGSLDYVYKF
+3559 EGSLDYVYEF

-3581 VKNENRQ
+3581 IKNQNKQ
-3588 SFISG
+3588 SFITG
-3593 YVQNSNHSSSTI
+3593 YVRNSNHSSSTI
-3605 GISEVSEFEFFDCD
+3605 DISEISKFEFFECD
-3619 KDQTYFN
+3619 KDQTFFN

-3639 ENISLGE
+3639 KNISLGE
-3646 KHALGITDDGKVYSW
+3646 KHALGLTNDGKVYSW
-3661 GSNEKGQL
+3661 GGNENGQL
-3669 GNGNEDKFS
+3669 GNGNAGPYS
-3678 LTGSPTLIESN
+3678 LTGSPTLITSN
-3689 VVLSNGVSNTS
+3689 VILSNGDNTTS
-3700 IISYTLKSISAS
+3700 MSTYTLKSISAS

-3737 TGDNSAKKVPNEI
+3737 TGDNSTKKVPNEVQ
-3750 LTPDNST
+3750 TPDNST
-3757 WDKNLGGYRFQM
+3757 WERNLGGYRFQM
-3769 ASSLNNG
+3769 ASSINNG

-3804 GTTYPPNNPA
+3804 GTKYPPNNPA

-3837 LKSLDFEGTGTTS
+3837 LQSLNFEGTTS

-3856 AGGPG
+3856 GIG
-3861 LSSKTSTKL
+3861 LGLTSKTSTKL
-3870 SGYSGTIQ
+3870 PSFSGTIQ
-3878 SSDPNLT
+3878 SSDPNLKG
-3885 NGSTSKSKSKNSL
+3885 NLSSKSKSKNSL

-3906 WKVKKSKAKFDNS
+3906 WKVKKSKAKFDQS

-3935 AFVNFKIVDINEK
+3935 AFVNFKIIDINEK
-3948 PIDIQLPDCTT
+3948 PIDIQLPDCST
-3959 CKSKKNG
+3959 CKSNKNG

-3976 SYITMIDPDEEDI
+3976 SYITMIDPDEDDI
-3989 LTASIP
+3989 LTASIAT
-3995 NSSPNS
+3995 NSPNS

-4016 SAQANV
+4016 STQANV

-4035 LAYDESFEI
+4035 LAYDEQFEI
-4044 IENEN
+4044 IEEED
-4049 GDVII
+4049 GDIII
-4054 EEVASAETSGGSGY
+4054 EEVVSTETVGTGSY
-4068 SQVLDSDGDGYTDAD
+4068 SQIKDSDGDGYSDAD

-4092 DFRDYPLDLDRDGI
+4092 DFRDYPTDFDRDGI

-4130 NEWKDDDNDGIPD
+4130 NEWKDDDNDGVPD
-4143 NQDIDDDND
+4143 NQDLDDDND

-4160 WEDNYIVQDLFPN
+4160 WEDNYIIQDLFPN

-4184 GIGDNADTDD
+4184 GIGDNADPDD

-4216 DGDLIGNNSDPDID
+4216 DGDLIGNNSDPDND

-4243 SDPLDSL
+4243 SDPLDSS

-4259 FVPDAIDADIDGDTI
+4259 FVPDAIDADIDGDNI

-4283 LYNPDQNFN
+4283 LYNPDQNFA
-4292 ESDENFIFPEI
+4292 EGDKNFIIPEI

-4311 DGINDVWTLE
+4311 DGINDVWVLQD
-4321 EIQRYPANKVWI
+4321 IQRYPSNKVWI
-4333 YDSYGNLILYANP
+4333 YDSYGNLVLYANP

-4354 LNNSPLPQGSYLYMI
+4354 LNNSPLPQGSYLYLI

-4375 QIEYENWIYITR
+4375 EIEYENWIYITR

>member
-1 MKLGGNITFDIII
+1 M
-14 KRILR
+14 
-19 GFQSLNKLKTFVPL
+19 
-33 FIILLLSFGQ
+33 LLSFGQ

-59 EIRYNSALLSV
+59 EIRYNSALLSLEV
-70 EINKAIDLTF
+70 NKSIDLTF

-100 GMVSSTIIGTVNS
+100 GMVSSTIIGTVSS

-126 EGLEPNTTYKYKF
+126 EGLEPSTTYKYKF

-173 WAITENGKSIKEGD
+173 WAITENGISIKEGD

-216 DGDLWAWGRNSNYLV
+216 DGDLWAWGRNSNYLI
-231 PGLDSGNFLEEN
+231 PGLDSRKFFQEN

-256 PDEDFYNNLDSDGDG
+256 PDQDFYNNLDSDGDG

-276 EEIAGTSSNN
+276 EEIADTSSDN
-286 PTDKP
+286 PADKP
-291 IDSDSDG
+291 IDSDGDG
-298 FSDIFEEELGL
+298 FSDIFEEKLGL
-309 DPNSPISYEDWVEIE
+309 DPNSPISFEDWVDIE

-374 YDANGNLPGGNIANV
+374 YDANGDLPGGNIAYV
-389 VMEKHSGA
+389 VEEKNRGA
-397 EIIFPRPI
+397 EIIFPRPL
-405 RLPYNWH
+405 RLPYDWY

-429 FINPKYPNINKQD
+429 FINSKYPNINNQD

-451 ITDTGDLYVWG
+451 ITDTGDLYIWG
-462 VVDGIIVFKFNK
+462 VIDGVIVFKFNK
-474 IEHNFPWKD
+474 VEHNFPWKD

-507 GDKPDSSRVDT
+507 GDKPDASRVDT
-518 DFDGISD
+518 DFDGVSD

-552 IGTSIS
+552 IGTSIFEFDS
-558 NVDHDNDGIWDSEDQ
+558 DNDTVWDSEDQ
-573 FPKNSSKQF
+573 FPNDRLKQY

-594 PNDFDEDTDGDGVND
+594 PDDFNEDTDGDGVND
-609 FLDLYPET
+609 LLDLYPRS

-628 NKISSYEQKDQN
+628 NKISSYEQKDQDD
-640 NNYPFVDQDS
+640 NYPFVDQDS

-672 DQDGIVDGEDKFP
+672 DEDGIVDGEDKFP
-685 NSYHYSRDSDN
+685 NSYHYSRDSDS

-706 YNGTKP
+706 YNGTESD
-712 NKSDSDED
+712 KSDSDED

-788 QRDDYPSDIDR
+788 QRDDYPSDSNR

-804 FDGVEDRDDDDDDN
+804 FDGEDDRDDDDDDN
-818 DGYLDIWELDPAIN
+818 DGYLDVWELDPEIN

-847 DRIPDVIERRTEAE
+847 DRIPDVIELRSVDE
-861 GGTHTDPYNSNT
+861 GGTGTDPFNSNT
-873 DGDWADDGW
+873 DGDWADDGQ
-882 DDWPNDPTLAWDTD
+882 DDWPNDPSLAWDTD
-896 KDRLEDWAEIQFTK
+896 KDRLEDWSEIQFTK
-910 TDPRNP
+910 TEPGIA
-916 DTDGDGVADGDDAF
+916 DTDGDGVPDGEDAF

-942 PFAGTLDT
+942 PFAGTLDS

-956 DEYEK
+956 DEFEK
-961 DFYPSDDI
+961 DFYSSDDL
-969 DNDNKPNWE
+969 DNDGNPNWE

-994 EKWVQYSDTNYGWTW
+994 EKWVQYSDPNYGWTW
-1009 WERNWRQCE
+1009 WEPNWRQCE
-1018 GFIEGGLNPWEK
+1018 GFIEGGLNPWER

-1039 VNRWKTD
+1039 VNRWKAD
-1046 LFPKDSEEWSDFD
+1046 VFPDDSEEWLDFD

-1066 SDIDKDDDGV
+1066 SDVDKDNDGI

-1118 DQLIAVER
+1118 DQLILVER

-1141 FDDQNGIIKNEQR
+1141 FDDQNGVIEYEER
-1154 FNWSIGITDWQER
+1154 FNWRLGITDWQER
-1167 DRAYRHIKD
+1167 DNAYWHIKG

-1186 DDALTDNNG
+1186 DDALLDNNG
-1195 DRYTVETAVKDYNSS
+1195 NPYTVETALNDYNSS
-1210 YGDYE
+1210 YGGYE
-1215 TKIELNNPYFNG
+1215 TKIEYNNPYFNG

-1263 SVIETTKGAGFKNIF
+1263 SVIETTKGAEFKNIF

-1289 NASSTIN
+1289 NASSTTN
-1296 SDFGDWDGVYD
+1296 SDFGDWDGVGD
-1307 SNRNGIYG
+1307 GNLNEIYG
-1315 EDGDECFCNNG
+1315 EDGDECFCKNG
-1326 PGEYS
+1326 PGEYNYMS
-1331 YLTEDLYP
+1331 EDLYP
-1339 DEVDRDDDGDRFF
+1339 DEVDRDDDGDSFF
-1352 DIDENFTGSDSK
+1352 DIDEDFIGSDSK
-1364 DARIKPGAGFK
+1364 DPRIKPGAGFK

-1402 GISDGPKSPRF
+1402 GISDGHRMPNS
-1413 DDDWT
+1413 DNYWT
-1418 YAIQVPDLNATTDI
+1418 YAIQVPDLNATTEI
-1432 GENLYIKLN
+1432 GDNLYIRLN

-1504 NMRDTFWDGW
+1504 RMSDTFDDGW

-1534 ETQGYNERYLQT
+1534 QTGSGYNDRYLQT
-1546 NSLLEPYPGNENLS
+1546 NSLLEQYPGNENLS

-1581 GWFFEENKFS
+1581 GWYFEENKFS

-1619 QGSNDE
+1619 QGSDDE
-1625 FDSNLFDR
+1625 FDSNLFDN
-1633 VARFQIILK
+1633 VARFEITLT

-1649 DIDGGNIYGKS
+1649 DIGGNIYGVS
-1660 FELIQDNGKLRLLGY
+1660 FELIQDNGKLHLLGHNQ
-1675 DNDAALR
+1675 DVALR
-1682 IGNAFKG
+1682 RGHAYKNI
-1689 ADFYSTN
+1689 DFYTTDGQN
-1696 GLNTNCCNNMTYSEG
+1696 NRCCDEMTYSQG
-1711 RFYYS
+1711 RFYWPS
-1716 SQTKDDLRD
+1716 PTKDNLRD

-1748 DIDNDGIS
+1748 DIDNDGMS
-1756 NGVDPEPYRHSDLG
+1756 NSLDPEPYRHSDLG

-1783 DDTDGDGISDGMMFY
+1783 EDTDGDGISDGIMFY
-1798 NGVNTWNLSIP
+1798 NGVDTWNLSIP

-1830 NNGEKIKIDHNV
+1830 NNGEIITINHDV
-1842 SSSSSVTG
+1842 SSNNSDTG
-1850 SDLLTYW
+1850 MDLLTSW

-1866 LYSDRDG
+1866 VYSDRDG
-1873 YKTIPFTTEIKYNR
+1873 YKIIPFSTEIKYNR
-1887 LEIKPNPDDNGG
+1887 LEIKPDPNDDGG
-1899 YTDTNQ
+1899 YTDSNQ

-1920 MLKLFERDEAY
+1920 MFKLFERDEDY
-1931 AKQWGWIYKQ
+1931 AEKWGWIYKQ

-1955 KGYIIGGQEDDQR
+1955 KGFIIGGQEDDQP

-1975 DPYSNWDTDEDGVAD
+1975 DPYSNWDTDGD
-1990 NYDDDIDGD
+1990 NIPDNEDDDIDGD
-1999 GINNLEDGAPYD
+1999 GTNNFLDGAPYD
-2011 KTSTLDT
+2011 KTSTIDT
-2018 DKDGIGNFID
+2018 DKDGYGNNID

-2036 LDIDDPDPLNPS
+2036 MDIDDPDPLNPS

-2053 VDSDG
+2053 VDSDR
-2058 DGYTDTYETKKGM
+2058 DGYTDVYESKKGM

-2080 DGVQDGEVGFAEFRG
+2080 DGVQDGEVAFSEFRG
-2095 PHSNNDDNDND
+2095 SHANNNDNDND

-2223 SCCSGYSLDY
+2223 ACCSGSKLGNE
-2233 RYGKKIQSITPG
+2233 YGKKIQSITPG
-2245 RSYPQNMSFVRDA
+2245 RTYPENMSLIRDA
-2258 DMSITDMFPTDPNEW
+2258 DLSITDMFPTDPNEW

-2280 TGDNADLDDDDDGVL
+2280 IGDNADLDDDNDGVL
-2295 DSEELTPRLVGIWDF
+2295 DSEELTPRLEGIWQF
-2310 RVTNPLLYDTDQD
+2310 KVTNPLLYDTDQD
-2323 GVGDKLDQVPW
+2323 GVSDKYDQVPW

-2387 ASGIPSK
+2387 ASGIPSM
-2394 TESGTVEIIPFE
+2394 TASGSVVIIPFE

-2429 IGDDWDNFEF
+2429 IGNDWDTFEF
-2439 ITEGRGIPWEENFKV
+2439 RTEGRGINWEDNFNV
-2454 QIQAGGTALEILNRL
+2454 QIQAGGTALEILHRF
-2469 KASIDGQQIFYSD
+2469 KDAIDGQQIFYKD
-2482 FNNSNRTVTQTLS
+2482 FNNDWQSNKTVSQTLS

-2501 RLTIKSDQ
+2501 RLIIKSDQ
-2509 NIKPFYTQLNWWSQ
+2509 KIKPFYTQLSWWSE
-2523 RIRIFTSIRY
+2523 RIKIFTSMRY
-2533 WDGKDQF
+2533 WDGRDQF
-2540 PLDDNEWAD
+2540 PLDDKEWAD

-2557 NSDPN
+2557 NSDTN

-2633 EDSYSDAPPVF
+2633 GDSYSDAPPVF

-2689 GDDLYPLDPS
+2689 GDDIYPFDPS
-2699 EWADIDQDGIPDN
+2699 EWADIDEDGIPDN
-2712 RDKDDDNDKYSDL
+2712 LDKDDDNDKYSDL
-2725 DELFNKTSTTSS
+2725 DELLNKTSTTSS

-2743 DYDQDFISDNYEKQI
+2743 DYDQDFISDNYERQI

-2763 SNDTDNDGVID
+2763 RNDTDNDGVID
-2774 GEDAFPLNFSKKYD
+2774 GEDAFPLNFSKQYD

-2801 DDNDGMKDVFELL
+2801 DDNDGMKDVFEEL

-2830 ISTLVFDNFLED
+2830 ISTLVYDNVLED
-2842 SDGDRLPDIFE
+2842 SDGDGLPDVFE
-2853 KALRESLLD
+2853 KALRQNLLD
-2862 SIQLD
+2862 SIQSV
-2867 NSAANREFANYTPP
+2867 NSAASREFANYTPP
-2881 NIWLIKD
+2881 DIWLIND

-2894 PDGDDIAIFDS
+2894 QDGDDIAIFDP

-2915 VSDRNDDDD
+2915 VSDQNDDDD
-2924 DNDYLYDWLEKDFG
+2924 DNDYLFDRLEKEVFG
-2938 TDPFNADTDGDGYG
+2938 TDPFNKDTDGDEYG
-2952 DAIDFYPLKNTLYSR
+2952 DAIDFYPLNDNLHSRDQLNTFLF
-2967 NQLSS
+2967 
-2972 YLSKTQIGQ
+2972 KTQIGQ
-2981 NIKWDKISSWNSG
+2981 NIKWDKISSWNSL
-2994 QIGSSYAGLSNDGD
+2994 QIGSSYAGISNDGD

-3024 EALEKWNNGLEYGFT
+3024 EALEKWNNGLDYGFT
-3039 IKEPKLIELELEQ
+3039 IKEPKLIELELKQ
-3052 STRSR
+3052 STR

-3064 GSRSLTIK
+3064 GSSGFTTK

-3083 FGVLQTKNGKFLS
+3083 FGVLQTKNGKLLS

-3128 ISAGDQQTGIINHVN
+3128 ISAGDLQTGIINHAN

-3170 LNWEGLTSD
+3170 LNWEGITSD
-3179 QVSKVAVTK
+3179 QISKVEVTK
-3188 TETVILTND
+3188 TETVILTKD

-3207 YGQLGRGVASIKADD
+3207 YGQLGRGTASIKSEDY
-3222 FSPRQI
+3222 SPKEI
-3228 NSDKTWK
+3228 KSDKTWT
-3235 DIYASSEHIYAFD
+3235 DIYAISEHIYAFD
-3248 QSGDLYAWG
+3248 DSKNLYAWG
-3257 RNNNYSLGLGID
+3257 RNDNYSLGLGTE
-3269 YKNLT
+3269 YKDTLSVLT
-3274 FVATPTLVKF
+3274 PVPVTYI
-3284 NKKLNGTVV
+3284 KKVDGEEEIININFDDL
-3293 TENVNLD
+3293 EA
-3300 KIKDFSPL
+3300 FSPV
-3308 VGGFVFLTKEGE
+3308 VGGFVFLTKQGE
-3320 LWAAGQN
+3320 LWAAGKN
-3327 IYMNAWFP
+3327 FYMNAWYP
-3335 LATPRRIGF
+3335 LPKPRRIGF
-3344 KSNWTKFH
+3344 KSNWTKLH
-3352 DFKNGEQNILVEND
+3352 DFKNGEQNVLIEND
-3366 IGEIWGSGSNRW
+3366 LGEIWGAGSNRW

-3387 KITPQIVKLTIT
+3387 QIVPQIVKLTVN

-3414 KGSANLLLNLGDNNI
+3414 KGSANIVLNIGDNNI
-3429 SASASETLGLDDLI
+3429 SASASQTLGLDDLI
-3443 NKLVLNFNS
+3443 NKLVSDFLSEN
-3452 QDKVSLR
+3452 KVSLR

-3483 FSNFNLSSIAS
+3483 YSNFNLASTTS

-3527 TTSYTQSAD
+3527 TTSYTQSAN

-3559 NGSLDYVYKF
+3559 NGSLNSVYKF
-3569 EIKEI
+3569 ELKEI

-3581 VKNENRQ
+3581 VKNENKQ
-3588 SFISG
+3588 SLISG

-3605 GISEVSEFEFFDCD
+3605 DISEISKFEFYECD
-3619 KDQTYFN
+3619 KDQTFFN
-3626 GLVKVF
+3626 GLVQVF

-3639 ENISLGE
+3639 KDISLGE
-3646 KHALGITDDGKVYSW
+3646 KHALGLTNDGKVYSW

-3669 GNGNEDKFS
+3669 GNGNGDKFS
-3678 LTGSPTLIESN
+3678 LTGSPTLINSN
-3689 VVLSNGVSNTS
+3689 VVLNNGVTS
-3700 IISYTLKSISAS
+3700 TLLTDYTLRSINAS

-3719 DQNGKMFA
+3719 DNSGKMLA

-3737 TGDNSAKKVPNEI
+3737 TGDNSAKKVPNEVT
-3750 LTPDNST
+3750 TPDNST

-3769 ASSLNNG
+3769 ASSFKNG

-3804 GTTYPPNNPA
+3804 GTTYPSNNPA

-3837 LKSLDFEGTGTTS
+3837 LQSLNFEGTTS

-3856 AGGPG
+3856 ASSLG
-3861 LSSKTSTKL
+3861 LTSKTSTKPP
-3870 SGYSGTIQ
+3870 SFSGTIQ
-3878 SSDPNLT
+3878 SSDPNV
-3885 NGSTSKSKSKNSL
+3885 SPKFSSKSKNSL

-3906 WKVKKSKAKFDNS
+3906 WKVKNSKAKFAES

-3935 AFVNFKIVDINEK
+3935 AFVNFKIIDINEK
-3948 PIDIQLPDCTT
+3948 PVDIQLPDCST
-3959 CKSKKNG
+3959 CKSNKNR
-3966 NTSKKGEKLI
+3966 NSSKKGEKLI
-3976 SYITMIDPDEEDI
+3976 SYITMIDPDEDDI
-3989 LTASIP
+3989 LTASIA
-3995 NSSPNS
+3995 NNSPNS
-4001 DKFSIKN
+4001 DKFLIKN
-4008 GSLYFDNT
+4008 GSLYFNNT
-4016 SAQANV
+4016 TTQVNV
-4022 PYSVILRATDWEG
+4022 PYSVILKATDWEG
-4035 LAYDESFEI
+4035 LAYDEKFEI
-4044 IENEN
+4044 IENED

-4054 EEVASAETSGGSGY
+4054 EEVATSETSGGSGY
-4068 SQVLDSDGDGYTDAD
+4068 SQLLDSDGDGYADAD

-4092 DFRDYPLDLDRDGI
+4092 DFRDYPKDLDRDGI

-4111 DDLDNDGYL
+4111 DDLDNDGYM

-4130 NEWKDDDNDGIPD
+4130 NEWKDDDSDGIPD
-4143 NQDIDDDND
+4143 NQDLDDDND

-4184 GIGDNADTDD
+4184 GVGDNADTDD
-4194 DNDGFADDI
+4194 DNDGFADEV

-4216 DGDLIGNNSDPDID
+4216 DGDSIGNNSDPDID

-4243 SDPLDSL
+4243 SDPLDSS

-4259 FVPDAIDADIDGDTI
+4259 FVPDAIDADIDGDNV
-4274 PNEFDNAPL
+4274 PNMFDNAPL

-4292 ESDENFIFPEI
+4292 DGDENFIIPEI

-4375 QIEYENWIYITR
+4375 EMDYANWIYITR

>member
-1 MKLGGNITFDIII
+1 M
-14 KRILR
+14 
-19 GFQSLNKLKTFVPL
+19 KTFVPL

-202 KIKTYYKTTMALTG
+202 KIKTFYKTTMALTG

-291 IDSDSDG
+291 SDSDSDG

-334 NIKFDDFSFCRTFAI
+334 NIKFADFSFCRTFAI

-374 YDANGNLPGGNIANV
+374 YDANGNLPGGNIADV
-389 VMEKHSGA
+389 VKEKHSGA

-405 RLPYNWH
+405 RLPYDWH

-429 FINPKYPNINKQD
+429 FINPKYPNINNQD

-594 PNDFDEDTDGDGVND
+594 PDDFNEDTDGDGVND
-609 FLDLYPET
+609 FLDLYPEN

-672 DQDGIVDGEDKFP
+672 DQDGIIDGEDKFP

-706 YNGTKP
+706 YNDTEP

-753 QFYWRFVE
+753 EFYWRFVE

-788 QRDDYPSDIDR
+788 QRDDYPSDINR

-804 FDGVEDRDDDDDDN
+804 FDGFDDRDDDDDDN

-896 KDRLEDWAEIQFTK
+896 KDRIENWAEIQFTK
-910 TDPRNP
+910 TDPKNP

-1009 WERNWRQCE
+1009 WEPNWRQCE
-1018 GFIEGGLNPWEK
+1018 GFIEGGLNPWEQ
-1030 DPDTGRWYP
+1030 DPDTGGWYP

-1154 FNWSIGITDWQER
+1154 FNWGIGITDWQER

-1215 TKIELNNPYFNG
+1215 TKIEFNNPYFNG

-1296 SDFGDWDGVYD
+1296 SDFGDWDGVSD
-1307 SNRNGIYG
+1307 ANRNGIYG

-1326 PGEYS
+1326 PGEYNYMS
-1331 YLTEDLYP
+1331 EDLYP
-1339 DEVDRDDDGDRFF
+1339 DEVDRDDDGDSFF
-1352 DIDENFTGSDSK
+1352 DIDENLTGSDSK
-1364 DARIKPGAGFK
+1364 DARIKPGAGFE
-1375 DDDNDGLSNN
+1375 DDDNDGLTNN

-1402 GISDGPKSPRF
+1402 GISDGHRMPYS
-1413 DDDWT
+1413 DNYWT
-1418 YAIQVPDLNATTDI
+1418 YAIQVPDLNATTEI
-1432 GENLYIKLN
+1432 GDNLYIRLN

-1504 NMRDTFWDGW
+1504 RMSDTFGDGW
-1514 QGGHIKVTIDGS
+1514 QAGHIKVTIDGS

-1534 ETQGYNERYLQT
+1534 QTGSGYNERYLQT
-1546 NSLLEPYPGNENLS
+1546 NSLLEQYPGNENLS

-1581 GWFFEENKFS
+1581 GWYFEENKFS

-1619 QGSNDE
+1619 QGSFDE
-1625 FDSNLFDR
+1625 FDSNLFDN
-1633 VARFQIILK
+1633 VARFEITLT

-1649 DIDGGNIYGKS
+1649 DIDDGNNYGVS
-1660 FELIQDNGKLRLLGY
+1660 FELIQDNGKLHLLGHNK
-1675 DNDAALR
+1675 DVALNRGHVYKR
-1682 IGNAFKG
+1682 I
-1689 ADFYSTN
+1689 DFYTTDGQN
-1696 GLNTNCCNNMTYSEG
+1696 NRCCDEMTYSQG
-1711 RFYYS
+1711 RFYWPS
-1716 SQTKDDLRD
+1716 PTKDNLRD

-1748 DIDNDGIS
+1748 DIDNDGMS
-1756 NGVDPEPYRHSDLG
+1756 NSLDPEPYRHSDLG

-1783 DDTDGDGISDGMMFY
+1783 EDTDGDGISDGMMFY
-1798 NGVNTWNLSIP
+1798 NGVDTWNLSIP

-1830 NNGEKIKIDHNV
+1830 NNGEIITINHDV
-1842 SSSSSVTG
+1842 SSNNSDTG
-1850 SDLLTYW
+1850 MDLLTSW

-1866 LYSDRDG
+1866 VYSDRDG
-1873 YKTIPFTTEIKYNR
+1873 YKIIPFSTEIKYNR
-1887 LEIKPNPDDNGG
+1887 LEIKPDPNDDGG
-1899 YTDTNQ
+1899 YTDSNQ

-1920 MLKLFERDEAY
+1920 MFKLFERDEDY
-1931 AKQWGWIYKQ
+1931 AEKWGWIYKQ

-1955 KGYIIGGQEDDQR
+1955 KGFIIGGQEDDQR

-1975 DPYSNWDTDEDGVAD
+1975 DPYSNWDTDGD
-1990 NYDDDIDGD
+1990 NIPDNEDDDIDGD
-1999 GINNLEDGAPYD
+1999 GTNNFLDGAPYD
-2011 KTSTLDT
+2011 KTSTIDT
-2018 DKDGIGNFID
+2018 DKDGYGNNID

-2036 LDIDDPDPLNPS
+2036 MDIDDPDPLNPS
-2048 KRNDE
+2048 KRNDV
-2053 VDSDG
+2053 VDSDR
-2058 DGYTDTYETKKGM
+2058 DGYTDVYESKKGM

-2095 PHSNNDDNDND
+2095 PNANNEDNDND

-2223 SCCSGYSLDY
+2223 ACCSGYSLDY

-2245 RSYPQNMSFVRDA
+2245 RSYPQNMSLVRDA

-2323 GVGDKLDQVPW
+2323 GVSDKLDQVPW

-2429 IGDDWDNFEF
+2429 IGDDWDKFEF

-2454 QIQAGGTALEILNRL
+2454 QIQASGTALEILNRL

-2509 NIKPFYTQLNWWSQ
+2509 NIKPFYTQLSWWSQ

-2633 EDSYSDAPPVF
+2633 EDPYSDAPPVF

-2763 SNDTDNDGVID
+2763 RNDTDNDGVID

-2853 KALRESLLD
+2853 KALRENLLD
-2862 SIQLD
+2862 SIQSD

-2905 QGKNDFDNDY
+2905 QGKYDFDNDY

-3024 EALEKWNNGLEYGFT
+3024 KALEKWNNGLEYGFT

-3064 GSRSLTIK
+3064 GSRSLTRK

-3128 ISAGDQQTGIINHVN
+3128 ISAGDQQTGIINHAN

-3228 NSDKTWK
+3228 NSKKTWK

-3284 NKKLNGTVV
+3284 NKTLNGTVV

-3366 IGEIWGSGSNRW
+3366 IEEIWGSGSNRW

-3414 KGSANLLLNLGDNNI
+3414 KGSANLVLNLGDNNI

-3443 NKLVLNFNS
+3443 NKLVLNFYS

-3483 FSNFNLSSIAS
+3483 FSNFNLSTIAS
-3494 NRSQWETNVTFQ
+3494 SRSQWETNVTFQ

-3536 DNQVSASKAAI
+3536 DNQFSASKAAI

-3581 VKNENRQ
+3581 VKNENRE

-3605 GISEVSEFEFFDCD
+3605 DISEVSEFEFFDCD

-3678 LTGSPTLIESN
+3678 LTGSPTLIESD
-3689 VVLSNGVSNTS
+3689 VVLGNGVSNTS

-3824 GEYYVASKLLENY
+3824 GEYYVASKLLESY

-3861 LSSKTSTKL
+3861 LSSKTSSKL
-3870 SGYSGTIQ
+3870 SNYSGTIQ

-3906 WKVKKSKAKFDNS
+3906 WKVKKSKAKFDKS

-3935 AFVNFKIVDINEK
+3935 AFVNFKIIDINEK

-3976 SYITMIDPDEEDI
+3976 SYIYMFDPDDEDM

-4092 DFRDYPLDLDRDGI
+4092 DFRDYPRDFDRDGI

-4130 NEWKDDDNDGIPD
+4130 NEWKDDDSDGIPD
-4143 NQDIDDDND
+4143 NQDFDDDND

-4184 GIGDNADTDD
+4184 GVGDNADTDD
-4194 DNDGFADDI
+4194 DNDGFADDV

-4216 DGDLIGNNSDPDID
+4216 DGDSIGNNSDPDID

-4243 SDPLDSL
+4243 SDPLDSS

-4259 FVPDAIDADIDGDTI
+4259 FVPDAIDADIDGDNV

-4283 LYNPDQNFN
+4283 IYNPNQNFN
-4292 ESDENFIFPEI
+4292 EGDENFIIPEI

-4311 DGINDVWTLE
+4311 DGINDVWILE